1 MGLSIHLCGFGSY
14 FTHVQTCDTLGV
26 QSTTQW
32 TANMFSLSIISSFL
46 CFFRSR
52 CFFVCLV
59 SSFLSFLASFISS
72 FPHFFVS
79 SFLISFISL
88 FLPLIASSFLR
99 FLVSSFPRF
108 FVSSFL
114 RCLVSSL
121 PRFFVASFFLVSLF
135 LSFFVSSFLRFL
147 GWRGRCPAFLHG
159 FGILFFDPKYIYIYL
174 EFRCTFF
181 FAFLLWGLYFS
192 FFVKKKGQANKKGA
206 AKLKAWF

>member
-14 FTHVQTCDTLGV
+14 FTHVQTCDTVGV

-46 CFFRSR
+46 CFFQSR

-59 SSFLSFLASFISS
+59 SSLLSFLASFISS

-99 FLVSSFPRF
+99 FLISSFPRF
-108 FVSSFL
+108 FVSSFLRFLVSSLPRFFVASFL

-121 PRFFVASFFLVSLF
+121 PRFFWFLCFFLSSF
-135 LSFFVSSFLRFL
+135 PPFFVSLVGGAVVLRFCMVL
-147 GWRGRCPAFLHG
+147 EYFFL
-159 FGILFFDPKYIYIYL
+159 ILNIYIYSFFDPNI
-174 EFRCTFF
+174 FF
-181 FAFLLWGLYFS
+181 
-192 FFVKKKGQANKKGA
+192 
-206 AKLKAWF
+206 